1 MFLLACSFFLPA
13 KRRRGLNMKRTNAR
27 MLVEAGVMIALAQ
40 VLSYIVIYQL
50 PQGGSVTAGSMVPI
64 MFFAVRW
71 GNIKGILAGAVYGI
85 LQFILGPKWSFHIIS
100 ILFDYIIAF
109 ACLGLAGSFR
119 YRGIAGILSGTFV
132 AVLGRFICHVISGA
146 VVFASFAP
154 EGQNPWIYSILYN
167 GGFLLP
173 ELIVSMVIIGILY
186 KAGGPAIAG
195 PISDE

>member
-1 MFLLACSFFLPA
+1 
-13 KRRRGLNMKRTNAR
+13 MKRTNAR
-27 MLVEAGVMIALAQ
+27 MLVEAGVMMALAQ